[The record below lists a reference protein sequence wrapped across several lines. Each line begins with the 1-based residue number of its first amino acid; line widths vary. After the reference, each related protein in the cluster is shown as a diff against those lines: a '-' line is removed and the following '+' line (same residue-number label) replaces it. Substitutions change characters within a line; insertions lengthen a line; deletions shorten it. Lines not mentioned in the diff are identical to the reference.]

1 MSFAPFSVPAA
12 LPGATNLP
20 SLIEKGLHPRMKV
33 TKILG
38 ATLAIFVVVVIGG
51 LIFISNQFDAA
62 RLKAEAIKA
71 VQEKTQRTLK
81 IDGEL
86 ALSFWPSLG
95 VSVGQV
101 SLSERQSDEPFA
113 ALSEARVSVAL
124 WPLLSRQVQVSSV
137 HLKGLQ
143 ATLIR
148 RADGTLNVADLL
160 VDPAASDKAPAKE
173 KEAAGGQALVVDIAG
188 ISLADAAFNWRDEQT
203 GGKASIAGL
212 KLKTGQIRLDA
223 AQRSYAVDDLS
234 LALKGLRDSDD
245 GDERFEVQFEVPG
258 FALTPTTLA
267 AAGVKLSTVQASAH
281 RYVKSR
287 LALSKFD
294 EKSPGDLVFEFEA
307 FENELKAKGQL
318 SSQLSAD
325 RSGLILGL
333 GKLKGNVEV
342 QYPELPAKLLKLAV
356 EGSLQANLAGPSIE
370 GEMTASFDE
379 TRASLKLA
387 VPTFSPLAVSADLD
401 VDRFNLDRYLPP
413 AKAPAVDMPP
423 GKAAAKAAAE
433 SSGKMPKPLD
443 FAFLNTIKLKAALR
457 VGQLQV
463 KKVRITDLKVPVQ
476 AGQGRLDMAPIS
488 ASLYDGKLDGALGL
502 AAEDNVSSVKL
513 RLSGVDIGALLKDA
527 ADSDLIEGRGR
538 VAVDLKTRGA
548 TVDDLK
554 SRLAGTAQLAIEG
567 GAIRGVDLGR
577 TASELQALFGKKG
590 AAPAAGS
597 AGAKTEFAKLT
608 ASFTVADGIAH
619 NDDLL
624 ATSPLLRLQGSGDIN
639 VRDNRIDYL
648 LKAVPVTKAKT
659 GKRRKAID
667 RLKEAGIPVRLSGR
681 LDQPQW
687 SIDQGSVL
695 GEATAIGLEKL
706 QQKAEEKLGEKLNE
720 KVGEKITDTLKG
732 LFGR

>member
-1 MSFAPFSVPAA
+1 MRFPPLCMSAA
-12 LPGATNLP
+12 MPGAANLP

-51 LIFISNQFDAA
+51 LIFVSNQFDAA

-101 SLSERQSDEPFA
+101 SLSERQSTEPFA

-148 RADGTLNVADLL
+148 RPDGSLNVADLL
-160 VDPAASDKAPAKE
+160 VDPAAGDKAPAKE
-173 KEAAGGQALVVDIAG
+173 KEAAGGEALVIDIAG
-188 ISLADAAFNWRDEQT
+188 ISVADAAFNWRDEQT
-203 GGKASIAGL
+203 GGKASVAGL
-212 KLKTGQIRLDA
+212 QLNTGRIRLDSA
-223 AQRSYAVDDLS
+223 GRHYSVDDLS

-245 GDERFEVQFEVPG
+245 GDERFEVQFEVPA

-267 AAGVKLSTVQASAH
+267 AAGVKLSTVQASTH

-287 LALSKFD
+287 LALAKFD

-307 FENELKAKGQL
+307 FENDLKAKGQL
-318 SSQLSAD
+318 SSQLSAE
-325 RSGLILGL
+325 RGALTLGL
-333 GKLKGNVEV
+333 GKLSGQVEV
-342 QYPELPAKLLKLAV
+342 QHPELPGKLLKLAV
-356 EGSLQANLAGPSIE
+356 AGALEANLAGPSVDGGI
-370 GEMTASFDE
+370 TVSFDE
-379 TRASLKLA
+379 TKAGLKFA
-387 VPTFSPLAVSADLD
+387 VPTFSPLAVTADLD
-401 VDRFNLDRYLPP
+401 IDRINVDRYLLS
-413 AKAPAVDMPP
+413 AKAPANLPP
-423 GKAAAKAAAE
+423 GTAAARPAPATKAA
-433 SSGKMPKPLD
+433 KPLD
-443 FAFLNTIKLKAALR
+443 LAFLDKLKLKAALR
-457 VGQLQV
+457 VGELQIR
-463 KKVRITDLKVPVQ
+463 KLRIADLKVPLQ
-476 AGQGRLDMAPIS
+476 AGQGRLDLVPIS
-488 ASLYDGKLDGALGL
+488 ASLYDGQMEGALAL

-554 SRLAGTAQLAIEG
+554 SRLAGTAQLAIDG

-577 TASELQALFGKKG
+577 TASELQALLGKKG

-648 LKAVPVTKAKT
+648 LRAAPVQKAKT
-659 GKRRKAID
+659 SKRRKAID

-681 LDQPQW
+681 LDQPEW
-687 SIDQGSVL
+687 SIDQGSVV
-695 GEATAIGLEKL
+695 GEAAAIGLEKL